1 MKKPLVN
8 IVIGS
13 DSDLPTIKETEK
25 ILEEFDI
32 AYETK
37 ILSAHRSPQ
46 KVSEFA
52 SNAANQGVKVIIAAA
67 GGAAALAGAIAA
79 HTTLPVVAIPI
90 ETKSLNGLD
99 SLLSTVQM
107 PSGVPVG
114 CMAIGKAGAKNGAF
128 FAIQILGTNDENIV
142 RKIQNHKRKL
152 REKVEQKNKDIKN

>member
-107 PSGVPVG
+107 PSGVPLG
-114 CMAIGKAGAKNGAF
+114 CMAIGKAGAKNAAI